1 MAKIIDINKKN
12 IDESEL
18 FCKKTKKKLAGY
30 QNKLKW
36 IKERFKEGLK
46 YKLLRVKEGNK
57 ETSRGMIEYIPGEY
71 NWRGIKADNW
81 MVIHCLWVVGKHK
94 KKGYGSQLIEH
105 ALKDAKEAGLHGV
118 VGMTAD
124 KGGWLPKKTLFE
136 KLEFELVD
144 EMEPYFRLYAKAFS
158 DDGPKPKFHPI
169 SKEKLKKHDSGVT
182 IFYSD
187 QCPYVVDLVDE
198 VRDMPKTDNLDLVKF
213 ESCKEAQENGIYPYG
228 TYCVICNGERTLYQ
242 HTLKK
247 QIQEVLNN

>member
-1 MAKIIDINKKN
+1 M
-12 IDESEL
+12 
-18 FCKKTKKKLAGY
+18 
-30 QNKLKW
+30 
-36 IKERFKEGLK
+36 
-46 YKLLRVKEGNK
+46 
-57 ETSRGMIEYIPGEY
+57 
-71 NWRGIKADNW
+71 
-81 MVIHCLWVVGKHK
+81 GKHK
-94 KKGYGSQLIEH
+94 KNGYGSQLIER

-158 DDGPKPKFHPI
+158 DDDPKPKFHPI

-213 ESCKEAQENGIYPYG
+213 ESCKEAQENGIYPY
-228 TYCVICNGERTLYQ
+228 
-242 HTLKK
+242 
-247 QIQEVLNN
+247 